1 MNTVVSHLLIPG
13 RAILHVAPRIATE
26 DQWLELVRALQC
38 PASVLLKTAQ
48 NLSQGAVSHSC
59 HLTI

>member
-1 MNTVVSHLLIPG
+1 MNIVVSHLLIPG

-26 DQWLELVRALQC
+26 DRWLDLVRALQC

-48 NLSQGAVSHSC
+48 NFRMVQCPTAV
-59 HLTI
+59 T